1 MVFRPTVRRKNGL
14 QEIKLAEKFNGI
26 EVAVLQDDDSQIYM
40 RSAMLGLCLGYVEP
54 LIAISKIVQRHK
66 YLSNSEFSVVQKVK
80 CADNK
85 NYSTRLFTYKGIIEV
100 AIIAKTSQ
108 SDKFRFWI
116 EKQLKNKNKE
126 NDNMTENNLKLAT
139 TDKFYDVETNI
150 YEGADGEMYMTS
162 EQLGKCLGYSNP
174 RIAIGQIAD
183 RNIYLKNS
191 EFSTVIKLNTVD
203 GKNRDVRLFTEDG
216 IYEVTMLAKT
226 EKAKEFRMWV
236 RELIKSLR
244 QGKLQLKSENVV
256 FSKDIIESVIH
267 KYFPITILNQKAI
280 NIWKKEVANPLVR
293 KLARVS
299 EKENSECFHDI
310 YEAMAD
316 LYGFSGTCAIMNFKD
331 KYNVDAPSTIDVVA
345 ENPTYQREFVLAGN
359 RLYDIAKESNPW
371 ECGSS
376 EWYSEPIQSD
386 TPPVDKFTIED
397 KFDTI
402 VNAVA
407 DVFGDTSERKMCT
420 LKTIYSRMNT
430 DRGWKVLKT
439 KTHRQTKRSII
450 EENANQKRKFV
461 NVCNEII
468 AKG

>member
-1 MVFRPTVRRKNGL
+1 
-14 QEIKLAEKFNGI
+14 
-26 EVAVLQDDDSQIYM
+26 
-40 RSAMLGLCLGYVEP
+40 MLGLCLGYVEP
-54 LIAISKIVQRHK
+54 SKAISKIVQRHK
-66 YLSNSEFSVVQKVK
+66 YLLNSEFSVVQKVK
-80 CADNK
+80 CTDNK
-85 NYSTRLFTYKGIIEV
+85 NYFTRLFTYKGIIEV

-108 SDKFRFWI
+108 SDTFRFWI
-116 EKQLKNKNKE
+116 EKQFKNKE
-126 NDNMTENNLKLAT
+126 NYNMTENNLKLAT

-150 YEGADGEMYMTS
+150 YKGADGEMYMTS
-162 EQLGKCLGYSNP
+162 EQLGKCLGYAQPKS
-174 RIAIGQIAD
+174 AISKLISK
-183 RNIYLKNS
+183 NVYLTDN
-191 EFSTVIKLNTVD
+191 EFSGVSELATPCGGTQPT
-203 GKNRDVRLFTEDG
+203 RLFTEDG

-226 EKAKEFRMWV
+226 EKAKEFRCWV
-236 RELIKSLR
+236 RKLIKSLR
-244 QGKLQLKSENVV
+244 QGELQLKSENVV

-267 KYFPITILNQKAI
+267 KYFPTTILNQKAI

-310 YEAMAD
+310 YETMAD
-316 LYGFSGTCAIMNFKD
+316 LYGFSGAFAIMNFKD
-331 KYNVDAPSTIDVVA
+331 KYNVDAPSTIDMVA
-345 ENPTYQREFVLAGN
+345 ENPTYQREFVLEGN

-376 EWYSEPIQSD
+376 EWYNEPIQSD

-407 DVFGDTSERKMCT
+407 DVLGDTSERKMCT